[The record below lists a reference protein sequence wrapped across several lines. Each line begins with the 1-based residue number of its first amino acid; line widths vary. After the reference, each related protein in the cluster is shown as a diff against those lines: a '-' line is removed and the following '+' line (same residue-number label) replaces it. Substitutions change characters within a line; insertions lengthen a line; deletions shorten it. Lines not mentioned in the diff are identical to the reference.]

1 MNEGRLKLLQETPIF
16 GGLREEI
23 LESIVADS
31 VHVSLSE
38 GEFLF
43 VENAPGNS
51 MYVLEKGRVAIL
63 KLWNNDYY
71 RLNFL
76 NAGDCIGEMSLIDLG
91 RRSASV
97 LAVTD
102 CNALELTNATLF
114 KVYERDL
121 EQFTLIQ
128 MNMSRELSR
137 RLRTANDTLFQERMK
152 SDKIPKH

>member
-1 MNEGRLKLLQETPIF
+1 MNDARLKLLQDTPIF
-16 GGLREEI
+16 GGVREDV
-23 LESIVADS
+23 LEFIMEGAI
-31 VHVSLSE
+31 HIPLSE
-38 GEFLF
+38 GDFLF

-51 MYVLEKGRVAIL
+51 MYLLEQGRVAIL
-63 KLWNNDYY
+63 KLWNNSYY
-71 RLNFL
+71 RLSIL

-97 LAVTD
+97 LAMTD
-102 CNALELTNATLF
+102 CKAVELTNATLF

-137 RLRTANDTLFQERMK
+137 RLRSANDTLFQELMK
-152 SDKIPKH
+152 SEKIAKH